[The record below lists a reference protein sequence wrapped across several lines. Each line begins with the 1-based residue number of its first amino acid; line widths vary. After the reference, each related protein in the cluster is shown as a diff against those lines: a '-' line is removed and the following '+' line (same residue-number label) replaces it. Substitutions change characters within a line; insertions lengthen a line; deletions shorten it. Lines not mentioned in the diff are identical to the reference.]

1 MTEHEVTFST
11 MRFHKSSRLK
21 NQVRLEE
28 TLKPRKA
35 GLRVCSVPWQVIVI
49 ALGILC
55 SLRLVIIA
63 VLVTKIF
70 QYSQHKQEIHETI
83 NHNHNY
89 TNMQSDINLK
99 EEMLKNKS
107 IDCSPG
113 EELLESL
120 NREQKRWYS
129 ETKTDLDSS
138 QDTGIHKEPFFSV
151 VGTGVK
157 HWFCYGT
164 KCFYFIMS
172 TNTWSGCKHNCQ
184 NNRLAL
190 VKIEDEDELKFLQF
204 QVVSDSY
211 WIGLSYDKKKK
222 QWAWIDNGPSKL
234 DMKIRKM
241 NFKSG
246 GCVFLS
252 KTRLEDT
259 NCSNSYYCICGKKL
273 DKFPH

>member
-138 QDTGIHKEPFFSV
+138 QDTG
-151 VGTGVK
+151 TGVK